1 MLLFHALKLMK
12 EIEGGVFADDF
23 SGHSTDVVKNC
34 VKSTKIGG
42 DDDDDEDRYELI
54 DFHIM
59 GSGIT
64 PKSQTIDLFLGKI
77 FKAHYRDLCDMRM
90 IDATVHLVTGNTF
103 IPSRQLC
110 STWVVSS

>member
-1 MLLFHALKLMK
+1 MLLFHALRLKK

-54 DFHIM
+54 DFHIV

-64 PKSQTIDLFLGKI
+64 PKSQPIDLFLGKF
-77 FKAHYRDLCDMRM
+77 FKGCCRDSHCTHM
-90 IDATVHLVTGNTF
+90 IDVPVHPVTGHFF
-103 IPSRQLC
+103 IPSC
-110 STWVVSS
+110 